1 MVESMVNQMAH
12 SYSDAEKAAIYRVIH
27 ERRDVRTGYLPR
39 PLEDATLHRL
49 LAAAHRAPSV
59 GFMQPWRFI
68 IVRDISLRTAVHT
81 IFLRANTEAAALYTE
96 GRRKSYDRLRL
107 EGILDA
113 PQHLCVVCDPTSER
127 GHGLGRNSMPAT
139 AAYSVACAIQNLWLA
154 ARAEEIGVGWV
165 SILDPAAIKEL
176 LRIPPEMEL
185 VAYLCIGYV
194 QGFSS
199 VPDLERAGWEERADI
214 NSLVRED
221 YFDRLP
227 QSDEARR

>member
-1 MVESMVNQMAH
+1 MVESMVDRMRH
-12 SYSDAEKAAIYRVIH
+12 GYSDAEKAAIYRVIY

-39 PLEDATLHRL
+39 PLEDAILYRL

-68 IVRDISLRTAVHT
+68 IVRDVSLRTAVHS
-81 IFLRANTEAAALYTE
+81 IFLRANAEAAAAYVGE
-96 GRRKSYDRLRL
+96 RRASYGRLRL
-107 EGILDA
+107 EGLLDA
-113 PQHLCVVCDPTSER
+113 PQHLCVVCDPTSDR
-127 GHGLGRNSMPAT
+127 GHGLGRGSMPAT

-176 LRIPPEMEL
+176 LRIPSEMEL

-194 QGFSS
+194 EGFSTA
-199 VPDLERAGWEERADI
+199 PDLERAGWEERAEI
-214 NSLVRED
+214 ASLVRD
-221 YFDRLP
+221 NYFD
-227 QSDEARR
+227 QASQFGEAHH